1 MARPSKK
8 GLDHFP
14 LDVGF
19 FEDERILAIS
29 GEFAMKGE
37 MIALRLLCEI
47 YQKGYFVRYSET
59 LTNKLAR
66 SGLSRGLVDEVIIKL
81 VKYEFFDGFLF
92 REQNILT
99 SESIQKRYFEA
110 IKRRVKTTDEYP
122 YLLLKK
128 VYVCRNPSKRS
139 LCMQK
144 PLEKEFMYAET
155 PKKKSLCMQ
164 KPLEK
169 EFMYAETPKKK
180 SLCMQKPLEKE
191 FMYAETPKKKSLCMQ
206 KPLEKEFMYAET
218 PKKKSLC
225 MQKPLEKEFMYAET
239 PKKKSLCMQKPL
251 EKEFMYAETPKKKS
265 LCMQKPL
272 EKEFMYA
279 ETPKKKSLCMQKP
292 LEKEF
297 MYAETPKKKSLCM
310 QKPLEKEF
318 MYAETPKKKSL
329 CMQKLAE
336 TRPGPHAR
344 ARGGSLVPRDLVT
357 RNLGKKNIPRI
368 LQKNMCSKKEKEEK
382 EEKKDCQGKK
392 EEKEEKEKNGK
403 IFENVLFDINAYN
416 EKKERK
422 AGFPVT
428 SEKKKEKKLAP
439 QKETKHAKGF
449 LKPSTDDLTDFF
461 KKKVHEYRKDD
472 LNALESFNERIEA
485 QKFFNFYN
493 SKDWFVGKNKMKRW
507 KSAAAN
513 WFLRIIEKNQ
523 KQKKPRS
530 TYQNYENIGNIDI
543 YKF

>member
-155 PKKKSLCMQ
+155 PQKRSLCMQKKEFMYALEKEFMYAETPQKESLCMQ

-169 EFMYAETPKKK
+169 EFMYAETPQKE

-191 FMYAETPKKKSLCMQ
+191 FMYAETPQKESLCMQ

-218 PKKKSLC
+218 KKRVYVCRNS
-225 MQKPLEKEFMYAET
+225 P
-239 PKKKSLCMQKPL
+239 
-251 EKEFMYAETPKKKS
+251 
-265 LCMQKPL
+265 
-272 EKEFMYA
+272 
-279 ETPKKKSLCMQKP
+279 
-292 LEKEF
+292 
-297 MYAETPKKKSLCM
+297 
-310 QKPLEKEF
+310 
-318 MYAETPKKKSL
+318 
-329 CMQKLAE
+329 KLAQ
-336 TRPGPHAR
+336 GPTR
-344 ARGGSLVPRDLVT
+344 ARGVDL
-357 RNLGKKNIPRI
+357 
-368 LQKNMCSKKEKEEK
+368 
-382 EEKKDCQGKK
+382 
-392 EEKEEKEKNGK
+392 
-403 IFENVLFDINAYN
+403 
-416 EKKERK
+416 
-422 AGFPVT
+422 
-428 SEKKKEKKLAP
+428 
-439 QKETKHAKGF
+439 
-449 LKPSTDDLTDFF
+449 
-461 KKKVHEYRKDD
+461 
-472 LNALESFNERIEA
+472 
-485 QKFFNFYN
+485 
-493 SKDWFVGKNKMKRW
+493 
-507 KSAAAN
+507 
-513 WFLRIIEKNQ
+513 
-523 KQKKPRS
+523 
-530 TYQNYENIGNIDI
+530 
-543 YKF
+543 

>member
-155 PKKKSLCMQ
+155 PQKKSLCMQ

-169 EFMYAETPKKK
+169 EFMYAETPQKK

-191 FMYAETPKKKSLCMQ
+191 FMYAETPQKKSLCMQ

-218 PKKKSLC
+218 PQKKSLC

-239 PKKKSLCMQKPL
+239 PQKKSLCMQKPL
-251 EKEFMYAETPKKKS
+251 EKEFMYAETPQKKS

-279 ETPKKKSLCMQKP
+279 ETPQKKSLCMQKP
-292 LEKEF
+292 
-297 MYAETPKKKSLCM
+297 
-310 QKPLEKEF
+310 
-318 MYAETPKKKSL
+318 
-329 CMQKLAE
+329 AE

-368 LQKNMCSKKEKEEK
+368 LQKNVCSKKEKEEK

-439 QKETKHAKGF
+439 KKETKHAKGF

-523 KQKKPRS
+523 KQEKPRS